1 VTAPVRITKAAMK
14 RAISVGKETGAH
26 SVAFELFDGER
37 IVFNLSDQKQ
47 EKQPEDEWE
56 DLDDDE
62 GGD

>member
-1 VTAPVRITKAAMK
+1 MK